1 MSMKNHI
8 LFCAGALAALQLAAC
23 AAPEGHEH
31 PNFQAALSG
40 DQEVPPTG
48 SMGSGTAA
56 MTLDRASNELA
67 WRITYNSLSGPATAG
82 HFHGPASPGSNAG
95 PQVNFG
101 DDLESPIT
109 GSTILTD
116 AQEQE
121 FLAGEWYVNIHTAA
135 HPDGEIRGQVQ

>member
-1 MSMKNHI
+1 MRNHV
-8 LFCAGALAALQLAAC
+8 LLCAGALAALHLAAC

-31 PNFQAALSG
+31 PNFQAALTG

-48 SMGSGTAA
+48 STGSGTAA
-56 MTLDRASNELA
+56 VTLDRASNELA
-67 WRITYNSLSGPATAG
+67 WRITYNGLSGPATAA

-95 PQVNFG
+95 VEVNLG
-101 DDLESPIT
+101 DDLASPIT

-116 AQEQE
+116 TQEQQ
-121 FLAGEWYVNIHTAA
+121 LQAGQWYVNVHTAA